1 MNLQI
6 KNDREIAR
14 FRNVFDLVRAENN
27 SVTYQNKN
35 TLTEAGTDLRGQ
47 IDNTFFDPRVD
58 LPFDLDY
65 EIEDQDQ
72 MTKPFIVQFTR
83 ELMRRT

>member
-1 MNLQI
+1 
-6 KNDREIAR
+6 
-14 FRNVFDLVRAENN
+14 VRAENN

-65 EIEDQDQ
+65 EIED
-72 MTKPFIVQFTR
+72 
-83 ELMRRT
+83 